1 MRQSSGSSSD
11 IVDIID
17 IIRRKLRDS
26 RTKIATVIQK
36 CDEKDRN
43 NDGLIHVDDLEDI
56 FNEVMGTEYRITRR
70 ELKKFVNTFMFE
82 KNNKVEY
89 AKISDILEPEKRNEK
104 EVRIEE
110 KWLDNVVEEEDIRWA
125 TQPGIHLCV
134 FVYYYICIYTY
145 IYVCMYVLMYI
156 YIHTYIYIYEY
167 VYMIYVFLD
176 VIVYLHAVYSCICIY
191 LSVTDCKYICIVT
204 QIEACIYSY
213 LHKHMYKNIYVQ
225 RYTPKYSYAYLRK
238 NMVLCTK

>member
-26 RTKIATVIQK
+26 KTKIATVIQK

-82 KNNKVEY
+82 DNSKVEY
-89 AKISDILEPEKRNEK
+89 SKISDILEPHKSRGGKEK
-104 EVRIEE
+104 EVKIEE
-110 KWLDNVVEEEDIRWA
+110 KWLDNAVEEEDIRWA
-125 TQPGIHLCV
+125 TQPGSVGEFLKKAACPAEIANFRT
-134 FVYYYICIYTY
+134 FVNCLERFERDSGMKIQLKADGGFTVPMGPDLRASISF
-145 IYVCMYVLMYI
+145 
-156 YIHTYIYIYEY
+156 
-167 VYMIYVFLD
+167 YMP
-176 VIVYLHAVYSCICIY
+176 S
-191 LSVTDCKYICIVT
+191 
-204 QIEACIYSY
+204 
-213 LHKHMYKNIYVQ
+213 
-225 RYTPKYSYAYLRK
+225 
-238 NMVLCTK
+238 